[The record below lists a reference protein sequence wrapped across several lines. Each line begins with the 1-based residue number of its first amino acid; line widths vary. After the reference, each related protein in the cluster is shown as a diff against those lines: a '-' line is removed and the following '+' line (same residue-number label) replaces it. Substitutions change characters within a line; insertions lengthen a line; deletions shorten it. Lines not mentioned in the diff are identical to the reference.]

1 MRVSVHG
8 VRGTLLALPLAVIPR
23 LRQDSGFSAVEL
35 LIVVAIVGSMAA
47 IGLPLSSGMIDDM
60 KIKGDAQG
68 LSAAVAQTKLTAAA
82 KFTRARLFLN
92 LAANTY
98 RIQTWNRTGTP
109 GWVNANE
116 DLYLSDRA
124 QFGFGLA
131 TVPPPNTQVSLGQA
145 PACLDDLNVE
155 ISSTACVLFNSR
167 GVSVTAAGLVATT
180 QALYLAGPSGTYG
193 IILGATGQL
202 QVWHT
207 TQAGLSSWKQ
217 R

>member
-1 MRVSVHG
+1 VF
-8 VRGTLLALPLAVIPR
+8 PR
-23 LRQDSGFSAVEL
+23 PRQDSGFSAVEL

-47 IGLPLSSGMIDDM
+47 IGLPLSAGMIDDI

-68 LSAAVAQTKLTAAA
+68 LSSAVAQTKLTSAA
-82 KFTRARLFLN
+82 KFTQARLFVN

-98 RIQTWNRTGTP
+98 RIQTWNKTGTP
-109 GWVNANE
+109 GWVDANE
-116 DLYLSDRA
+116 DLYLSDRS
-124 QFGFGLA
+124 QFGFGVA
-131 TVPPPNTQVSLGQA
+131 TAPPPNTQVNLSQA
-145 PACLDDLNVE
+145 AACRDDLNVE
-155 ISSTACVLFNSR
+155 IPFTACLIFNSR

-193 IILGATGQL
+193 VILGAAGQL

-207 TQAGLSSWKQ
+207 TQAGTASWKQ